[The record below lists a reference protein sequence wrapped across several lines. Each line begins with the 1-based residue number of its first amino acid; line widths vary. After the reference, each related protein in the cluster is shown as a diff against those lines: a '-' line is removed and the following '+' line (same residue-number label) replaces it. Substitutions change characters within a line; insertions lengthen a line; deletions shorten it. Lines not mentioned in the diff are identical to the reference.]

1 MQHLPTPP
9 RAPHASQLQ
18 RCTDTPMVTQA
29 VQSPHACM
37 RASAPAGGVTRPCG
51 HLARPRDPHVA
62 LGGCTETRS
71 FSISQN
77 NSSEM
82 HCCHP
87 SEQRRC
93 WQTWDPAAPSA
104 PQTQLSPQTRG
115 TGTPQT
121 HSPMARQGMG
131 ALQMKPA
138 VPPTPPQRMK

>member
-1 MQHLPTPP
+1 MFYNKQSITVLILFLQIQILPLLCSLSLFLRISFSSPRYSLQCFLHTSTNPCSTCPPTPP
-9 RAPHASQLQ
+9 TAPHAPELQ

-51 HLARPRDPHVA
+51 HLARPRDPYVA

-87 SEQRRC
+87 NACIR
-93 WQTWDPAAPSA
+93 SA
-104 PQTQLSPQTRG
+104 R
-115 TGTPQT
+115 
-121 HSPMARQGMG
+121 
-131 ALQMKPA
+131 
-138 VPPTPPQRMK
+138 